1 MCSHIN
7 SFMVRV
13 FIFVELPL
21 SDVHVVCNS
30 SEIEVRIR
38 IQTSVPLTSLL
49 NIYNVFGVCHSIV
62 CYFFVL
68 LIWTGYQTEFC
79 CSKCQWTV
87 IINKLG
93 TWKKISTTFNVL
105 LVHHHKNFIVFKG
118 VLGRLLSV
126 KCSQNFT
133 WFMCTCFPT
142 CVTTYFTSIAS
153 LASKRC
159 FYFMGNWLPNVS
171 GPGPEFLM
179 GRTRSYFLSKF
190 LQQLRTS

>member
-1 MCSHIN
+1 MKLKYEFEYKHL
-7 SFMVRV
+7 FPLHL
-13 FIFVELPL
+13 FWIFTMYLEFALL
-21 SDVHVVCNS
+21 LFAS
-30 SEIEVRIR
+30 
-38 IQTSVPLTSLL
+38 SLL
-49 NIYNVFGVCHSIV
+49 CKFE
-62 CYFFVL
+62 
-68 LIWTGYQTEFC
+68 LIIRREFC